1 MSDRVD
7 RLLPMLRCPRTLRPL
22 RRDGADRLVAVPA
35 AGEAP
40 TIWPV
45 VDGVPSFLP
54 PDIPVHQTGESL
66 TVCDYVAGA
75 SVYAKFT
82 GPALNL
88 SAGNTA
94 NKPANMIEA
103 DVVRSANTDVLLD
116 TDLPLPFADD
126 QFEFVICMN
135 AFEHYRHPQLVAD
148 EILRVLRPGGEAF
161 VTGAFLS
168 PLHLAPF
175 HFYGATRHG
184 YAQWFSRFDVQEIS
198 VPWNFNPYYTLT
210 WIVSDIGGMLREHA
224 APAIA
229 ERFER
234 LTVADLIGFWRA
246 PEQRDPELY
255 DAFMALPE
263 PAKERTAVGFYVK
276 AFKPQA

>member
-1 MSDRVD
+1 MTDRID

-22 RRDGADRLVAVPA
+22 RRDGTDRLVALSADGETPA
-35 AGEAP
+35 
-40 TIWPV
+40 TWPI

-54 PDIPVHQTGESL
+54 PDIPVHQTGDSL
-66 TVCDYVAGA
+66 TVCDYAAGA

-82 GPALNL
+82 GPSLNL
-88 SAGNTA
+88 SAGNTV

-126 QFEFVICMN
+126 QFEFVISMN
-135 AFEHYRHPQLVAD
+135 AFEHYRYPQQVAD
-148 EILRVLRPGGEAF
+148 EILRVLRPGGEVF

-175 HFYGATRHG
+175 HFFGATRHG
-184 YAQWFSRFDVQEIS
+184 YAQWFSRFDVREIS
-198 VPWNFNPYYTLT
+198 VPWNYNPYYTLT
-210 WIVSDIGGMLREHA
+210 WLVSDIGAMLREHA
-224 APAIA
+224 PAHVA
-229 ERFER
+229 DRFER
-234 LTVADLIGFWRA
+234 LTLGDLMLFWRE
-246 PEQRDPELY
+246 PEKRDVELY

-263 PAKERTAVGFYVK
+263 AAKERAAVGFYVK
-276 AFKPQA
+276 AFKPKA